1 MLRYTAIRLGYAMPL
16 LFGVIVVIF
25 CVLQLVPG
33 DPVQAIVGEFPV
45 PPAFRAAIEAR
56 YHLSDPLWLRLYHY
70 VTTLLRGD
78 LGFSFHLQQSVLSA
92 IMERA
97 PRTLLLAITGYVVG
111 ILAGILVGIHAAI
124 TNHRAVDRAWTCAVL
139 VGYAMPSFWVG
150 QLLVIVF
157 AMHLGWLPT
166 QGMGPLI
173 SRANGFAWF
182 AERAPYLIMPVTTYA
197 IYEGT
202 RVARLIKA
210 SVTDTLNQ
218 GYIVTARQKGLTRAA
233 IVRGHVIRNSILP
246 VVTAMGYSF
255 GTAMGGAVLIETVFS
270 WPGVGL
276 LMIDA
281 IRMRDNQVI
290 VGVVLFVAVC
300 VILMNLIVD
309 LLYFWLDPRIRLA
322 R

>member
-1 MLRYTAIRLGYAMPL
+1 MLRYTAIRLGYALPL

-70 VTTLLRGD
+70 FATLMRGD
-78 LGFSFHLQQSVLSA
+78 LGYSFNLQQSVLSA

-97 PRTLLLAITGYVVG
+97 PRTLLLAVTGYTV
-111 ILAGILVGIHAAI
+111 GILVGILVGIQAAI
-124 TNHRAVDRAWTCAVL
+124 TDHRAVDRAWTCVVL

-166 QGMGPLI
+166 QGMGPLF
-173 SRANGFAWF
+173 SRASGFAWF
-182 AERAPYLIMPVTTYA
+182 AERAPYLILPVTTYA

-218 GYIVTARQKGLTRAA
+218 GYIVTARQKGLTRGE
-233 IVRGHVIRNSILP
+233 IIRGHVIRNSILP

-300 VILMNLIVD
+300 VIVMNLIVD

>member
-1 MLRYTAIRLGYAMPL
+1 
-16 LFGVIVVIF
+16 VIF

-33 DPVQAIVGEFPV
+33 DPVQAIAGEFPA

-56 YHLSDPLWLRLYHY
+56 YHLNDPLWLRLYHY
-70 VTTLLRGD
+70 VATLLRGD
-78 LGFSFHLQQSVLSA
+78 LGFSFRLQQNVLDT
-92 IMERA
+92 IMQRA
-97 PRTLLLAITGYVVG
+97 PRTLLLASVGYAVG
-111 ILAGILVGIHAAI
+111 ILAGILVGIQTAI
-124 TNHRAVDRAWTCAVL
+124 TNHRSVDRAWTCAVL

-173 SRANGFAWF
+173 SRSTGFAWF
-182 AERAPYLIMPVTTYA
+182 WERALYLVLPVTTYA

-210 SVTDTLNQ
+210 SVSDTLNQ
-218 GYIVTARQKGLTRAA
+218 GYIVTARQKGLTRAE
-233 IVRGHVIRNSILP
+233 IIRGHVIRNSILP

-309 LLYFWLDPRIRLA
+309 LLYFWLDPRIRLS

>member
-270 WPGVGL
+270 WPGIGRLPLSAISTRDYALVQGCILAVGL
-276 LMIDA
+276 TY
-281 IRMRDNQVI
+281 
-290 VGVVLFVAVC
+290 VAV
-300 VILMNLIVD
+300 NLLTDVAYT
-309 LLYFWLDPRIRLA
+309 LANPRIRA
-322 R
+322 